1 MQGLYGGRVW
11 FGEKCKIGGGYMC
24 RICGCLV
31 WVVFGNIFWEECLAR
46 ASLGNYCKICK
57 IGGGCG
63 LNAI

>member
-1 MQGLYGGRVW
+1 MWGRVW

-24 RICGCLV
+24 RICECLV

-57 IGGGCG
+57 IGGDVVRMQYNV
-63 LNAI
+63 LL

>member
-57 IGGGCG
+57 IGGDVV
-63 LNAI
+63 